1 MATEEQVVAEL
12 AALGISYLSRQTLT
26 PADCVRPPV
35 QLLADLMQQ
44 PSARV
49 REAVIALLLSHPE
62 YAVFVPTALRDLTP
76 GQQLTMKI
84 FYTAAVWLQQEH
96 MQRLMPFVGSRWCL
110 LPDMFSVEFGLQ
122 TGVLPTERL
131 AWLGRMQR
139 RKTRVAANW
148 TGTYENVARK
158 LVRSWEMQ
166 AQWNR

>member
-1 MATEEQVVAEL
+1 MADEEQVVAEL
-12 AALGISYLSRQTLT
+12 AALGINYLSRQSHS
-26 PADCVRPPV
+26 PVDNARPPA
-35 QLLADLMQQ
+35 QLLADLIRQ

-62 YAVFVPTALRDLTP
+62 YADSVPAALRDLAP
-76 GQQLTMKI
+76 GQQLTLKI
-84 FYTAAVWLQQEH
+84 FYTAAVWLQQEY
-96 MQRLMPFVGSRWCL
+96 MQRLMPYVGSRWCL

-122 TGVLPTERL
+122 SGALPAERL
-131 AWLGRMQR
+131 VWLGRMQR

-148 TGTYENVARK
+148 AGTYENVAQK